1 MNKLILIIAAVA
13 VVVGG
18 GSFYA
23 GMKYDQSKT
32 IADRQARM
40 QQFGAGGNGGQ
51 RVARGGGGMPGA
63 GGFTAGEII
72 AKDAASVTIKLRDGG
87 SKIIFLSDQTPV
99 LKSATGTSDDLTV
112 GSNVTVSGKPNQ
124 DGSISA
130 ESIQIRPV
138 GFTDNNTR

>member
-1 MNKLILIIAAVA
+1 MNKLVLIIVAVA

-32 IADRQARM
+32 TADRQARM
-40 QQFGAGGNGGQ
+40 QQFGTGGNGGQ
-51 RVARGGGGMPGA
+51 RGARGGGGLAGA

-72 AKDAASVTIKLRDGG
+72 SKDAASVTIKLRDGG
-87 SKIIFLSDQTPV
+87 SKIIFLTDQTPV
-99 LKSATGTSDDLTV
+99 LKSAAGTSGDLVV
-112 GSNVTVSGKPNQ
+112 GSNVTVNGTPNQ

-130 ESIQIRPV
+130 ESIQIRPKMPQ
-138 GFTDNNTR
+138 N

>member
-1 MNKLILIIAAVA
+1 MNKIIIAAIIGV

-32 IADRQARM
+32 ATDRQVRM
-40 QQFGAGGNGGQ
+40 QQFGVGGNGSQ
-51 RVARGGGGMPGA
+51 RGARGGGGLAGA

-72 AKDAASVTIKLRDGG
+72 SKDASSVTIKLRDGG

-99 LKSATGTSDDLTV
+99 LKSAAGTSDDLTV
-112 GSNVTVSGKPNQ
+112 GSNITVSGKPNQ

-130 ESIQIRPV
+130 ESIQIRPKMPQ
-138 GFTDNNTR
+138 N

>member
-1 MNKLILIIAAVA
+1 MNKIIIAAIIGV

-32 IADRQARM
+32 TADRQARM

-51 RVARGGGGMPGA
+51 RGARGGGGLPGA

-72 AKDAASVTIKLRDGG
+72 SKDAESITINPRAPRQSDGQGG
-87 SKIIFLSDQTPV
+87 SKIIFLTDQTPV
-99 LKSATGTSDDLTV
+99 LKSTAGSSDDLTV
-112 GSNVTVSGKPNQ
+112 GANVTISGKPNQ

-130 ESIQIRPV
+130 ESIQIR
-138 GFTDNNTR
+138 

>member
-1 MNKLILIIAAVA
+1 MNKLVLIIVAVA

-32 IADRQARM
+32 TADRQARM

-51 RVARGGGGMPGA
+51 RGARGGGGLPGA

-72 AKDAASVTIKLRDGG
+72 SKDAASIIIKLRDPRQSDGQGG
-87 SKIIFLSDQTPV
+87 SKIIFLTDQTPV
-99 LKSATGTSDDLTV
+99 LKSTAGSSDDLTV
-112 GSNVTVSGKPNQ
+112 GANATIRGKPNK

-130 ESIQIRPV
+130 ESIQI
-138 GFTDNNTR
+138 